1 MAQLSYALLS
11 NLHIGSAVLAMIVGT
26 AVVMRRK
33 GTRTHRLIGYAY
45 IAAMLV
51 LNVSALAIYRRTGSF
66 GPFHYAA
73 IFSFVTVLAGFG
85 AAWMRRPAGR
95 WLELHL
101 QLMAWSYIGLLA
113 AAASEAAVRIPA
125 APFWPAVVLSS
136 VLILVVGGIVLNRRR
151 DVLVARHG

>member
-1 MAQLSYALLS
+1 MRYAVLSH
-11 NLHIGSAVLAMIVGT
+11 LHIGSAILAMIAGT
-26 AVVMRRK
+26 AVVMRVK
-33 GTRTHRLIGYAY
+33 GTWTHRMIGYVYVAV
-45 IAAMLV
+45 MLA

-136 VLILVVGGIVLNRRR
+136 VLILLGGGIVLNRRHKT
-151 DVLVARHG
+151 LLARHG